1 VCGRFALIL
10 GREEIA
16 AHFELSEL
24 PGLVEPRYNIS
35 PGQEILTVVEDEG
48 GERVGRFMRWGLV
61 PSWARELSSG
71 YRMINARAES
81 LTERPAFRGPLR
93 RQRCIIPATGFY
105 EWKQTGADKKPYFI
119 RSPEDEPLALAG
131 LWERWW
137 PPEVEDRSEVE
148 PLYSCTIITV
158 PAAGGVEGIHHRM
171 PAVLPREVWES
182 WLSPRNQAVEE
193 LREML
198 LSLPQRVELL
208 AYPVSRRV
216 NRADVEGPELIVPQ
230 EERPGDLFS
239 GQ

>member
-1 VCGRFALIL
+1 MCGRFALVL

-16 AHFELSEL
+16 AYFDLTEL
-24 PGLVEPRYNIS
+24 PGLIEPRFNIA
-35 PGQEILTVVEDEG
+35 PGQEILTVVENER

-61 PSWARELSSG
+61 PSFARELSSG

-81 LTERPAFRGPLR
+81 LTERPAFRGPFR
-93 RQRCIIPATGFY
+93 RQRCLIPATGFY
-105 EWKQTGADKKPYFI
+105 EWKATPAGKQPYFI
-119 RSPEDEPLALAG
+119 RSPEGEPLALAG

-148 PLYSCTIITV
+148 PLYTCTIITV
-158 PAAGGVEGIHHRM
+158 PAAGEVAGIHHRM
-171 PAVLPREVWES
+171 PAMLPREVWER
-182 WLSPRNQAVEE
+182 WLDPLNRAVEE

-198 LSLPQRVELL
+198 LSLPQRVRLE

-216 NRADVEGPELIVPQ
+216 NRAEAEGPELIVPQ
-230 EERPGDLFS
+230 EERPGDLFA